1 MSHLMSTEA
10 VLTILS
16 VWLVGRGVL
25 VAYLTGKAWLEHR
38 RTRQAWRR
46 TPILGPVR
54 INVRRIL

>member
-1 MSHLMSTEA
+1 MSTDT
-10 VLTILS
+10 VLTIS
-16 VWLVGRGVL
+16 GIWLLGVGLL

-54 INVRRIL
+54 VNVRRIL